1 MARNRTK
8 KAKAHADGTTN
19 RSEDPAF
26 EGREP
31 LPEEITGRASGTGDS
46 LTSLFDNPSGAHLTD
61 GFQGGSGDV
70 AEGTDETADPDAIDD
85 ADGVTPRRPKE
96 PEGTRD

>member
-1 MARNRTK
+1 M
-8 KAKAHADGTTN
+8 
-19 RSEDPAF
+19 

-31 LPEEITGRASGTGDS
+31 LPEEITGRASGTDES
-46 LTSLFDNPSGAHLTD
+46 LVALFDSGSTDHLVD

-70 AEGTDETADPDAIDD
+70 SEGGDAAPGGEAEDE
-85 ADGVTPRRPKE
+85 ADGVTPTRPIE